1 MKKKLFFKDLIAL
14 TLEGYFE
21 YIIAAY
27 MNITYPVKKDSGE
40 ILGQAIAYY
49 SAFLCLFLFPLI
61 WIILLFQPHKK
72 LQSKK
77 FKTKYGELFSNM
89 KPGKKIYMMYYIIFS
104 LRRLIFCFVAFYC
117 KEVSFF
123 QIQSL
128 MYLNLANL
136 IYVGGV
142 QPFESRFKNKIEMFN
157 EYTICVVT
165 I

>member
-61 WIILLFQPHKK
+61 WIILLF
-72 LQSKK
+72 
-77 FKTKYGELFSNM
+77 
-89 KPGKKIYMMYYIIFS
+89 
-104 LRRLIFCFVAFYC
+104 
-117 KEVSFF
+117 
-123 QIQSL
+123 
-128 MYLNLANL
+128 
-136 IYVGGV
+136 
-142 QPFESRFKNKIEMFN
+142 
-157 EYTICVVT
+157 
-165 I
+165 